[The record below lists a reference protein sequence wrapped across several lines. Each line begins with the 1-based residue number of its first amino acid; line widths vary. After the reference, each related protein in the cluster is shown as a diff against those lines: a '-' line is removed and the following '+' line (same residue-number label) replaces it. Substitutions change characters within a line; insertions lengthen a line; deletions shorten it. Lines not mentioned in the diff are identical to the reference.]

1 MIDLKS
7 LNLENLD
14 VESLVTPEV
23 KTALENHGLNALV
36 AKVYG
41 VDNIDEK
48 TASEIIGHGL
58 VLRRAEYRDIFRG
71 LQALKELEG

>member
-1 MIDLKS
+1 MIDMKN
-7 LNLENLD
+7 LNLSDID
-14 VESLVTPEV
+14 VESLVTPEI

-41 VDNIDEK
+41 VESIDEK

-58 VLRRAEYRDIFRG
+58 TLRRAEYRDIFRG
-71 LQALKELEG
+71 LQALKDLGE